1 MAFSLSP
8 IGNEQQVS
16 QNGAPLSGGLLYTY
30 LAGSST
36 PAATYAD
43 SSGATPQS
51 NPIVLNV
58 LGRPNS
64 PIWMTDGTAYKLVLT
79 DSTGV
84 TQWTIDGV
92 TGVTVS
98 TPAQSEWE
106 TLATTPTYINATQF
120 TVPGD
125 QTTALHVGRR
135 VRLPCTGGVR
145 YGAITVS
152 AFTTLTTV
160 TVELDSGALDSGLSG
175 VAVGILS
182 AANSSMP
189 WLKSNST
196 GLTALGKFTLD
207 ADAAAALEAV
217 TLQQMQA
224 GISAIHRVGSRQTVM
239 SGPVDSSGLPSFGGV
254 TGATTVTASGTLI
267 AAAANGFNGLQ
278 EPDRI
283 GYITNPSWTG
293 LSVNGT
299 MYLYLDIA
307 ADGSC
312 TTGSTTLAPVYQE
325 GGSYSTTNGQFT
337 FNIVE
342 MVGKV
347 GNGSSASQVYRVF
360 VGQVTVTT
368 GTVSAIT
375 WYALNG
381 IYIGPWTATLPGVST
396 AVSRNHNLGVYPES
410 SELTVE
416 CTTAEFNYAVGD
428 RIVSPLTTGAYGSN
442 TDQSIQLW
450 VSTLST
456 GFVTNGGNAFIA
468 PNKTTGGALTLTA
481 ANWKYRIVSRRG
493 W

>member
-1 MAFSLSP
+1 MSFSLSP
-8 IGNEQQVS
+8 IGNEQQVT

-36 PAATYAD
+36 PAATYTD

-58 LGRPNS
+58 LGRPTN
-64 PIWMTDGTAYKLVLT
+64 PVWLTDGTAYKLVLT
-79 DSTGV
+79 DSVGV
-84 TQWTIDGV
+84 TQWTIDNV
-92 TGVTVS
+92 TGVAVP

-125 QTTALHVGRR
+125 QTTALHLGRR

-145 YGAITVS
+145 YGVISVS

-160 TVELDSGALDSGLSG
+160 TVELDSGSLDSGLSG

-196 GLTALGKFTLD
+196 GLTTLGKFTLD

-224 GISAIHRVGSRQTVM
+224 AVASVVRGGRRQTVA
-239 SGPVDSSGLPSFGGV
+239 SGPVDSSGLPSFGGS
-254 TGATTVTASGTLI
+254 TGSTTVTASGTLI
-267 AAAANGFNGLQ
+267 VTAANGWNTSGAL
-278 EPDRI
+278 DRVGVI
-283 GYITNPSWTG
+283 SNPSWTG
-293 LSVNGT
+293 LSTNGT
-299 MYLYLDIA
+299 MYLYLTVN
-307 ADGSC
+307 ADGTC
-312 TTGSTTLAPVYQE
+312 TAASSTLSPTYQR
-325 GGSYSTTNGQFT
+325 GGSYSTTNGQFV
-337 FNIVE
+337 FNTAE

-347 GNGSSASQVYRVF
+347 GDGSAANQAYRVY
-360 VGQVTVTT
+360 VGQVTVAGGVVT
-368 GTVSAIT
+368 AIT

-381 IYIGPWTATLPGVST
+381 EYRGSISAVPVAGTRSVLNHNIGVPAEMLQGEVMVENITTQGGWTAGQVVPWVTSSAAGGRSVPGPNFESST
-396 AVSRNHNLGVYPES
+396 ALSVVSGSNAAIIINS
-410 SELTVE
+410 
-416 CTTAEFNYAVGD
+416 
-428 RIVSPLTTGAYGSN
+428 TTG
-442 TDQSIQLW
+442 TE
-450 VSTLST
+450 V
-456 GFVTNGGNAFIA
+456 NGT
-468 PNKTTGGALTLTA
+468 P
-481 ANWKYRIVSRRG
+481 ANWRVRVSASRG

>member
-1 MAFSLSP
+1 MSFSLSP
-8 IGNEQQVS
+8 IGNEQQVT

-36 PAATYAD
+36 PAATYTD

-58 LGRPNS
+58 LGRPTN
-64 PIWMTDGTAYKLVLT
+64 PVWLTDGTAYKLVLT
-79 DSTGV
+79 DSVGV
-84 TQWTIDGV
+84 TQWTIDNV

-125 QTTALHVGRR
+125 QTTALHLGRR

-145 YGAITVS
+145 SGVISVS

-160 TVELDSGALDSGLSG
+160 TVELDSGSLDSGLSG

-182 AANSSMP
+182 ATNSSMP

-224 GISAIHRVGSRQTVM
+224 AVAAVVRGGRRQTVAA
-239 SGPVDSSGLPSFGGV
+239 GPVDSSGLPSFGGS
-254 TGATTVTASGTLI
+254 TGSTTVTVSGTLI
-267 AAAANGFNGLQ
+267 VTAANGWNTSGAL
-278 EPDRI
+278 DRI
-283 GYITNPSWTG
+283 GSITNPSWAG
-293 LSVNGT
+293 LSTDGT
-299 MYLYLDIA
+299 MYLYLTVN
-307 ADGSC
+307 ADGTC
-312 TTGSTTLAPVYQE
+312 TAASSTLSPTYQR
-325 GGSYSTTNGQFT
+325 GGSYSTTNGQFV
-337 FNIVE
+337 FNTAE

-347 GNGSSASQVYRVF
+347 GDGSAANQAYRVY
-360 VGQVTVTT
+360 VGQVTVAGGVVT
-368 GTVSAIT
+368 AIT

-381 IYIGPWTATLPGVST
+381 EYRGSISAVPAAGTRSVLNHNIGVPAEMLRGEVMVENITTQGGWTAGQVVPWVTSSAAGGRSVPGPNFESPTALSVVSGSNV
-396 AVSRNHNLGVYPES
+396 AIIINS
-410 SELTVE
+410 
-416 CTTAEFNYAVGD
+416 
-428 RIVSPLTTGAYGSN
+428 TTG
-442 TDQSIQLW
+442 TE
-450 VSTLST
+450 VT
-456 GFVTNGGNAFIA
+456 GT
-468 PNKTTGGALTLTA
+468 P
-481 ANWKYRIVSRRG
+481 ANWRVRVSASRG

>member
-8 IGNEQQVS
+8 IGNEQQVT

-36 PAATYAD
+36 PAATYTD

-58 LGRPNS
+58 LGRPEN
-64 PIWMTDGTAYKLVLT
+64 PVWLTDGTAYKLVLT
-79 DSTGV
+79 DSVGV
-84 TQWTIDGV
+84 TQWTIDNV

-145 YGAITVS
+145 YGVVTVS

-160 TVELDSGALDSGLSG
+160 TVELDSGALDAGLSG
-175 VAVGILS
+175 VSVGILS

-196 GLTALGKFTLD
+196 GLTSQGKFTLD
-207 ADAAAALEAV
+207 ANASAALEAV

-224 GISAIHRVGSRQTVM
+224 ADAAIVRNAVRQSVV
-239 SGPVDSSGLPSFGGV
+239 SGPVDSAGLPAFGGS
-254 TGATTVTASGTLI
+254 TGSTTVTASGTLI
-267 AAAANGFNGLQ
+267 AAAANGFGASGAVDLV
-278 EPDRI
+278 
-283 GYITNPSWTG
+283 GSITNPSWTG
-293 LSVNGT
+293 LSTNGT
-299 MYLYLDIA
+299 MYLYLTVNS
-307 ADGSC
+307 DGTC
-312 TTGSTTLAPVYQE
+312 TTGSTTLAPVYQQ
-325 GGSYSTTNGQFT
+325 GGTYSTTSGQFT

-347 GNGSSASQVYRVF
+347 GDGSAANQAYRVY
-360 VGQVTVTT
+360 VGQVTVSA
-368 GTVSAIT
+368 GVVSAIV

-381 IYIGPWTATLPGVST
+381 RYEVSGVALPGVGT
-396 AVSRNHNLGVYPES
+396 ATSRNHNIGVPPRIRS
-410 SELTVE
+410 VSIV
-416 CTTAEFNYAVGD
+416 CGTAELNYAVGD
-428 RIVSPLTTGAYGSN
+428 EVPVWTEN
-442 TDQSIQLW
+442 
-450 VSTLST
+450 
-456 GFVTNGGNAFIA
+456 NGGTLTPSLVVASALSIA
-468 PNKTTGGALTLTA
+468 TVRGSTATLLLNKTTGVSANITP
-481 ANWKYRIVSRRG
+481 ANWTYKFQAQRG